1 MWIVETENV
10 RFNEDDVISGSLEPG
25 KVKIQEVRV
34 EIPSFITSFQ
44 IVVHVVV
51 DYVNNP
57 QEEQINDVITNEL
70 VTEGLQEIELWRSI
84 TQRRLAIS
92 NDYVVY
98 LHESEFDLSINN
110 DSVLFSW
117 AMKEELKLMN
127 DNEV

>member
-1 MWIVETENV
+1 M
-10 RFNEDDVISGSLEPG
+10 
-25 KVKIQEVRV
+25 

-98 LHESEFDLSINN
+98 LHESKFDWSINN
-110 DSVLFSW
+110 DPVLFSQAIKEDNFAKW
-117 AMKEELKLMN
+117 LDAMKERVKI
-127 DNEV
+127 NEW